1 MFDVGFWEV
10 LVLFGI
16 ALMVLGPERLPRVA
30 KRAGTWVGQ
39 ARALARSLRTQLESE
54 VELDNLRSQTPSGP
68 PPAAAQPNP
77 SSSASA
83 QKAAAADKESQ
94 HDKDQPGGA

>member
-16 ALMVLGPERLPRVA
+16 ALMVLGPERLPQVA

-54 VELDNLRSQTPSGP
+54 VELSNLRSQTPSGP

-77 SSSASA
+77 APA
-83 QKAAAADKESQ
+83 TDRETAAADKESQ
-94 HDKDQPGGA
+94 HDKDQPGGN